1 MATTTDPIEEIKAR
15 IEQVEPADA
24 AAEVEAG
31 DAVLVDTREPHEAQ
45 ISKIA
50 GSELIP
56 PADVLDRIGDV
67 VPDTSQRVLIYC
79 ATGNRSARA
88 ADEIARELGYE
99 NAASV
104 AGGIE
109 RWAQEGLPIDEPEG
123 MTKEQRMRYSRH
135 TLLPEVGV

>member
-1 MATTTDPIEEIKAR
+1 MATAIDPIEEIKAR

-24 AAEVEAG
+24 RRELEAG

-45 ISKIA
+45 ISKIE
-50 GSELIP
+50 GSTLIP
-56 PADVLDRIGDV
+56 PADVLDKIGEAA
-67 VPDTSQRVLIYC
+67 PDTAQRVLLYC

-88 ADEIARELGYE
+88 ADSLTRELGYE
-99 NAASV
+99 NVANV

-109 RWAQEGLPIDEPEG
+109 RWAEEGLPVSEPQG

-135 TLLPEVGV
+135 TLLP